1 MGESHRSST
10 DLEKGMLTMSITHA
24 LYVPALFAE
33 DLEAEGLSPTTASMK
48 ANERKK
54 DIRRIEG
61 ALESLGVPFKH
72 DKVGTSAQLTERDV
86 ESLNALLAEH
96 LKARSDL
103 DIYPIL

>member
-1 MGESHRSST
+1 MST
-10 DLEKGMLTMSITHA
+10 TFA
-24 LYVPALFAE
+24 LFVPALFAE
-33 DLEAEGLSPTTASMK
+33 ELEAEGIKPTTAAMK

-61 ALESLGVPFKH
+61 AL
-72 DKVGTSAQLTERDV
+72 

-103 DIYPIL
+103 DIYPVE

>member
-1 MGESHRSST
+1 MST
-10 DLEKGMLTMSITHA
+10 TFA
-24 LYVPALFAE
+24 LFVPALFAE
-33 DLEAEGLSPTTASMK
+33 ELEAEGIKPTTAAMK

-72 DKVGTSAQLTERDV
+72 EKVGTSAKLSESEV

-103 DIYPIL
+103 DIYPVE